1 VARVQTL
8 LFALLGFGRAG
19 RILYLVLLV
28 AAVPTLLAYFVWL
41 PRMRFSAADEDLFRA
56 ARHGDRAGIEQ
67 ALAAG
72 ARIGDAS
79 PVDGK
84 TALFRAAV
92 LGHADAVRLLLERG
106 ADRDARGNDGR
117 TALEVVDVARA
128 DERDPRVAG
137 ALDRV
142 AAALRVPEGRR

>member
-1 VARVQTL
+1 MARVQTL

-67 ALAAG
+67 ALTAG